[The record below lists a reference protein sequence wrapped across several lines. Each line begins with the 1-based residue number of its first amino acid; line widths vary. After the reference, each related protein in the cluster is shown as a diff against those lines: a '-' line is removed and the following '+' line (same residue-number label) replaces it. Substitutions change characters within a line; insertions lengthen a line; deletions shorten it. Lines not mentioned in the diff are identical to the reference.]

1 MYYNAKT
8 HNFDNT
14 IKIGTKTVATT
25 DLLTAYATTAG
36 ATFTGVITFPS
47 TMSLGTTTTG
57 TRINLWP
64 GSTTTDWYGLGMAA
78 SKLVYNTPVASSH
91 VFQTE
96 GVAALTISQTT
107 TTLSNDLALVSC
119 TNHY

>member
-1 MYYNAKT
+1 MYYAAKT

-25 DLLTAYATTAG
+25 DLLTAYAATAG
-36 ATFTGVITFPS
+36 ATFTGVITFPTS
-47 TMSLGTTTTG
+47 MSLGTTAKG

-78 SKLVYNTPVASSH
+78 SKLIYSIYTC
-91 VFQTE
+91 
-96 GVAALTISQTT
+96 GI
-107 TTLSNDLALVSC
+107 
-119 TNHY
+119 